1 MLPSS
6 PAWAGFSRRTDLLW
20 DGTFR
25 IVDPRGFGT
34 NARIQT
40 CRFSPRTRLFR
51 VSIATVRVPAKIN
64 LCLGVGPLR
73 DDGYHPLATVYQAVG
88 LHDEVRATSRAD
100 DEINVVMHSELDV
113 RTELATVPEDDNNLA
128 VKAARLLRDHTG
140 FVGGVDMAIRKVIPV
155 AGGMAG
161 GSADAAAALVAC
173 NDAWGTGLAR
183 TDLEKLAAKLGSDV
197 PFLLHGGIA
206 VGGGRGETISPVLAR
221 GSYHWVFAVAAEGLS
236 TAAVYAEFDRLNAD
250 GKVPEPS
257 VPDALLAALRAGD
270 PEALG
275 ATLSNDLTEAA
286 LSLRPELQDTLEVGI
301 EAGVLG
307 AILSGSGPT
316 AMFLASDEQ
325 HSLDIAFALTS
336 ATTCAD
342 VIQSHGP
349 VPGARLA

>member
-1 MLPSS
+1 M
-6 PAWAGFSRRTDLLW
+6 
-20 DGTFR
+20 
-25 IVDPRGFGT
+25 
-34 NARIQT
+34 AR
-40 CRFSPRTRLFR
+40 
-51 VSIATVRVPAKIN
+51 VTVRVPAKVN
-64 LCLGVGPLR
+64 LSLGVGRARP
-73 DDGYHPLATVYQAVG
+73 DGYHALATVYQAVD
-88 LHDEVRATSRAD
+88 LHDELRITDRSGGEIAVTVHTEIDLPEGAAVPEGDDNIAVRAA
-100 DEINVVMHSELDV
+100 
-113 RTELATVPEDDNNLA
+113 
-128 VKAARLLRDHTG
+128 KLLRDRLG
-140 FVGGVDMAIRKVIPV
+140 RPELGADIAIRKVIPV

-161 GSADAAAALVAC
+161 GSADAAATLVGC
-173 NDAWGTGLAR
+173 NELWGGGLTR
-183 TDLEKLAAKLGSDV
+183 PELEPLAAELGSDV

-236 TAAVYAEFDRLNAD
+236 TAAVYAEFDRLNEGAS
-250 GKVPEPS
+250 VPEPK

-270 PEALG
+270 AEALG
-275 ATLSNDLTEAA
+275 EALSNDLTEAA

-301 EAGVLG
+301 EAGALG

-336 ATTCAD
+336 AAGCAD